1 MTEAFDK
8 KIEELKEQE
17 ADARRRHFAFI
28 EPLGGWHEK
37 RPQLEAVQDNLHQ
50 VRMEMFGYT
59 NSISEI
65 PEPETPL
72 RDGTVKE

>member
-37 RPQLEAVQDNLHQ
+37 RPQLEAVLDNIHR
-50 VRMEMFGYT
+50 VGMEMLGYT
-59 NSISEI
+59 NSL
-65 PEPETPL
+65 PETSNPETPL
-72 RDGTVKE
+72 RDGTVNK